1 MKIGVLSD
9 THLTDKSQELP
20 KKMLEDFKG
29 ADLII
34 HAGDLVDCSVID
46 KLKKVCPNVIAVC
59 GNMDPA
65 EVRNKFPEKQIVSAG
80 KFRIGVY
87 HGYGAAANLVEFL
100 SEIFRNDSVDI
111 VIFGHSHLGLNQEKN
126 GIIFFNPGSPTDK
139 VYAKENTYG
148 IIELNNKIE
157 LKLVKL

>member
-1 MKIGVLSD
+1 MRIGVLSD

-20 KKMLEDFKG
+20 RKMLEDFKG
-29 ADLII
+29 VDLII
-34 HAGDLVDCSVID
+34 HAGDLIDCSVID

-65 EVRNKFPEKQIVSAG
+65 EVRNKLPEKQIVSAG
-80 KFRIGVY
+80 KFKIGVY
-87 HGYGAAANLVEFL
+87 HGNGVAANLVELL
-100 SEIFRNDSVDI
+100 SGVFRNDAVDI
-111 VIFGHSHLGLNQEKN
+111 IIFGHSHSGMNQEKN

-139 VYAKENTYG
+139 VYARENSYG
-148 IIELNNKIE
+148 IIELNDKIE